1 MYELFTSTEA
11 GSWGEF
17 REKLLAN
24 TRRMIGSGSRLDPD
38 TRKFLLQTLGGLV
51 AILKE
56 ETVKAIRPAP
66 RNWLPRRREGAGD
79 PDPSKGSA
87 ST

>member
-24 TRRMIGSGSRLDPD
+24 TRRMIDSGSRLDPD

-51 AILKE
+51 AILKDCLLY
-56 ETVKAIRPAP
+56 TSRCV
-66 RNWLPRRREGAGD
+66 
-79 PDPSKGSA
+79 
-87 ST
+87 